1 LLDRIDLQIEVD
13 NIQYD
18 EFRGKEMPESSAV
31 VKARINKVRE
41 IQAERFKNDGIRTN
55 AEMTSAHLEKY
66 CALDSDGERLLEKAF
81 ERLNLSAR
89 GTTRILKVARTIADI
104 EGSANILAK
113 HVAEAI
119 QYRGLD
125 RKYNR

>member
-1 LLDRIDLQIEVD
+1 
-13 NIQYD
+13 
-18 EFRGKEMPESSAV
+18 MS
-31 VKARINKVRE
+31 
-41 IQAERFKNDGIRTN
+41 
-55 AEMTSAHLEKY
+55 SAHLEKY
-66 CALDSDGERLLEKAF
+66 CALDKDGERLLEKAF

-89 GTTRILKVARTIADI
+89 GTTRILKVARTIADM
-104 EGSANILAK
+104 EGAENILAK